1 MDSEPNKN
9 YAGGGRRRGLKMDP
23 NTPIHPQV
31 RFRYGKM
38 CLGLTSTE
46 SHRGKLATAFLLSGG
61 FYLLAD
67 NLAVNTLFLFY
78 FIGFEECK
86 KF

>member
-1 MDSEPNKN
+1 
-9 YAGGGRRRGLKMDP
+9 
-23 NTPIHPQV
+23 
-31 RFRYGKM
+31 M
-38 CLGLTSTE
+38 CLALTSTE

-78 FIGFEECK
+78 FIGFEEFK